1 MPWPM
6 LREMSIETCGIAY
19 TSPAKPATKTAT
31 VLATREMNW
40 PFVSRERFID
50 RERQILDLKRE
61 LADIKHAY
69 MRVVD
74 EINFR
79 SSGFHLDERFV
90 KKEDSTAVVPQVKE
104 EEPTGISRSI
114 AQVGTRMTALRQ
126 HLEMSNVSQLEKA
139 EQEARAAREVQM
151 QAEAARRLEEALQ
164 AGKQKVQA

>member
-1 MPWPM
+1 
-6 LREMSIETCGIAY
+6 
-19 TSPAKPATKTAT
+19 
-31 VLATREMNW
+31 MNW

-61 LADIKHAY
+61 LADVKHAY
-69 MRVVD
+69 MRVID

-90 KKEDSTAVVPQVKE
+90 SKEAAPVPQVQPKQD
-104 EEPTGISRSI
+104 EPTGIGASI

-139 EQEARAAREVQM
+139 EQEARAAREVEL
-151 QAEAARRLEEALQ
+151 QAMAARRLEEALDMGSKKAQ
-164 AGKQKVQA
+164 A

>member
-1 MPWPM
+1 
-6 LREMSIETCGIAY
+6 
-19 TSPAKPATKTAT
+19 
-31 VLATREMNW
+31 MNW

>member
-1 MPWPM
+1 
-6 LREMSIETCGIAY
+6 
-19 TSPAKPATKTAT
+19 
-31 VLATREMNW
+31 MNW

-61 LADIKHAY
+61 LADVKHAY

-139 EQEARAAREVQM
+139 EQ
-151 QAEAARRLEEALQ
+151 
-164 AGKQKVQA
+164 

>member
-1 MPWPM
+1 
-6 LREMSIETCGIAY
+6 
-19 TSPAKPATKTAT
+19 
-31 VLATREMNW
+31 MNW

-61 LADIKHAY
+61 LADVKHAY

-139 EQEARAAREVQM
+139 EQEARAAREVEL
-151 QAEAARRLEEALQ
+151 QAMAARRLEEALDMGSKKAQ
-164 AGKQKVQA
+164 A

>member
-1 MPWPM
+1 
-6 LREMSIETCGIAY
+6 
-19 TSPAKPATKTAT
+19 
-31 VLATREMNW
+31 MNW

-139 EQEARAAREVQM
+139 EQEARAAREVELQVM
-151 QAEAARRLEEALQ
+151 AARRLEEALDMGSKKAQ
-164 AGKQKVQA
+164 A

>member
-1 MPWPM
+1 
-6 LREMSIETCGIAY
+6 
-19 TSPAKPATKTAT
+19 
-31 VLATREMNW
+31 MNW

-139 EQEARAAREVQM
+139 EQEARAAREVEL
-151 QAEAARRLEEALQ
+151 QAMAARRLEEALDMGSKKAQ
-164 AGKQKVQA
+164 A